1 MGFRGA
7 APSGMGPRGAAQGFR
22 GAAPSGMGP
31 QGAAQGFRGTATWD
45 NLHTAGAT
53 ISYQLS
59 CSENH
64 NNLWST
70 SEFYNSS
77 NQVTACCRVLLLHF
91 VILQGRSVSVLNAKL
106 STFVTVTG
114 QNYES
119 LKVVNRIRSTDCNIL
134 KFEDYRT
141 GPFGPSF
148 LGSPSE
154 LVKAKILLPVVYN
167 YTTFRAMMSKD
178 YPEIQHQFDPWHWIK
193 VICNSLLSFL
203 LRFE

>member
-1 MGFRGA
+1 MKK
-7 APSGMGPRGAAQGFR
+7 
-22 GAAPSGMGP
+22 
-31 QGAAQGFRGTATWD
+31 TD

-134 KFEDYRT
+134 KFEFSGFFPARRC
-141 GPFGPSF
+141 P
-148 LGSPSE
+148 L
-154 LVKAKILLPVVYN
+154 
-167 YTTFRAMMSKD
+167 R
-178 YPEIQHQFDPWHWIK
+178 HQEQPLHGDQEHCEQSG
-193 VICNSLLSFL
+193 VGTLD
-203 LRFE
+203 